1 MPLNKNAT
9 IRYQALDKCFSDFR
23 HRYYIDDLID
33 ACAEALIEYT
43 GHDSVSRRTVFED
56 ITFMESEQGWSI
68 PLERHKD
75 GKKVYYRYKYKDFS
89 INNQELTADE
99 ISQLKTTILTISR
112 YRGLPS
118 TEWLEDVISNLE
130 YRFGLKSHSDN
141 VLSFEQN
148 VGLKGIEHLSTLI
161 DAASNKQTL
170 SIRYKNFEG
179 KEELW
184 TIYPYYLKQYNNR
197 WFLFGW
203 NEKYDSLSNMALDR
217 IEEIKLTDYPFREN
231 KDIDFNTY
239 FDDIVGVSVGEKAR
253 MREWATKNRFVDTI
267 ILLPKNL
274 LASTNIPV
282 VCLVLRKKSL
292 HKDGVRM
299 IDASDL
305 FTNHRYKNYLSIG
318 DIMNVYHK
326 DTDKVSATISF
337 EQIEENDFS
346 WNVADYLN
354 QKEVDCPDGYTLAR
368 IEDIIHFPDV
378 KRSTDY
384 HFGK

>member
-1 MPLNKNAT
+1 
-9 IRYQALDKCFSDFR
+9 
-23 HRYYIDDLID
+23 
-33 ACAEALIEYT
+33 
-43 GHDSVSRRTVFED
+43 
-56 ITFMESEQGWSI
+56 
-68 PLERHKD
+68 
-75 GKKVYYRYKYKDFS
+75 VYYRYKYKDFS

-148 VGLKGIEHLSTLI
+148 VGLKGIEHLSNLI

-239 FDDIVGVSVGEKAR
+239 FDDIVGVTVPNAEIERQTIRLRFDKKRFPYVVSKPIHSSQEVVSEDDSIIEINVRPNRELEALLFSFGPQVEILSPESYRQCFSEKIK
-253 MREWATKNRFVDTI
+253 ENYKKYF
-267 ILLPKNL
+267 
-274 LASTNIPV
+274 PV
-282 VCLVLRKKSL
+282 QL
-292 HKDGVRM
+292 
-299 IDASDL
+299 
-305 FTNHRYKNYLSIG
+305 
-318 DIMNVYHK
+318 
-326 DTDKVSATISF
+326 
-337 EQIEENDFS
+337 
-346 WNVADYLN
+346 
-354 QKEVDCPDGYTLAR
+354 DCT
-368 IEDIIHFPDV
+368 EDV
-378 KRSTDY
+378 
-384 HFGK
+384 

>member
-217 IEEIKLTDYPFREN
+217 IEEIKLTDFPFREN

-239 FDDIVGVSVGEKAR
+239 FDDIVGVTVPNAEIER
-253 MREWATKNRFVDTI
+253 QTIRLRFDRKRF
-267 ILLPKNL
+267 PY
-274 LASTNIPV
+274 V
-282 VCLVLRKKSL
+282 VSKPL
-292 HKDGVRM
+292 HKSQIVKNKDQYEIEIHVRPTRELDQQILSFIPDIEVIYPEWYRQQILGKITENLNKYTSGK
-299 IDASDL
+299 IDCTD
-305 FTNHRYKNYLSIG
+305 
-318 DIMNVYHK
+318 NV
-326 DTDKVSATISF
+326 
-337 EQIEENDFS
+337 
-346 WNVADYLN
+346 
-354 QKEVDCPDGYTLAR
+354 
-368 IEDIIHFPDV
+368 
-378 KRSTDY
+378 
-384 HFGK
+384 

>member
-179 KEELW
+179 KEEFW

-203 NEKYDSLSNMALDR
+203 NEKYNSLSNMALDR

-239 FDDIVGVSVGEKAR
+239 FDDIVGVTVPNAEIERQTIRLRFDKKRFPYVVSKPIHSSQEVVSEDDSIIEINVRPNRELEALLFSFGPQVEILSPESYRQCFSEKIK
-253 MREWATKNRFVDTI
+253 ENYKKYF
-267 ILLPKNL
+267 
-274 LASTNIPV
+274 PV
-282 VCLVLRKKSL
+282 QL
-292 HKDGVRM
+292 
-299 IDASDL
+299 
-305 FTNHRYKNYLSIG
+305 
-318 DIMNVYHK
+318 
-326 DTDKVSATISF
+326 
-337 EQIEENDFS
+337 
-346 WNVADYLN
+346 
-354 QKEVDCPDGYTLAR
+354 DCT
-368 IEDIIHFPDV
+368 EDV
-378 KRSTDY
+378 
-384 HFGK
+384 

>member
-148 VGLKGIEHLSTLI
+148 VGLKGI
-161 DAASNKQTL
+161 
-170 SIRYKNFEG
+170 RC
-179 KEELW
+179 
-184 TIYPYYLKQYNNR
+184 
-197 WFLFGW
+197 
-203 NEKYDSLSNMALDR
+203 R
-217 IEEIKLTDYPFREN
+217 I
-231 KDIDFNTY
+231 
-239 FDDIVGVSVGEKAR
+239 
-253 MREWATKNRFVDTI
+253 
-267 ILLPKNL
+267 
-274 LASTNIPV
+274 
-282 VCLVLRKKSL
+282 
-292 HKDGVRM
+292 
-299 IDASDL
+299 
-305 FTNHRYKNYLSIG
+305 
-318 DIMNVYHK
+318 
-326 DTDKVSATISF
+326 
-337 EQIEENDFS
+337 
-346 WNVADYLN
+346 
-354 QKEVDCPDGYTLAR
+354 
-368 IEDIIHFPDV
+368 
-378 KRSTDY
+378 
-384 HFGK
+384 